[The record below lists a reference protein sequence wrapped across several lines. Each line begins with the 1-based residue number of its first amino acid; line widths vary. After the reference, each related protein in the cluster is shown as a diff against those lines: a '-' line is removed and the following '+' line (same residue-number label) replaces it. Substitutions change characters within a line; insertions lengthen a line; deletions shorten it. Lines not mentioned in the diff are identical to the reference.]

1 MNEKLKNL
9 KDKKVIFLV
18 ISIIIAF
25 MLGMFFASSLKGKKE
40 NIKENPL
47 SSTEYNSKVLELLNS
62 IAGIKAEDLEIINN
76 PVRLQGTLFA
86 PKEAILNG
94 INYFL
99 EETENEKMEN
109 VAMYTEKEY
118 VTISVDYKVTK
129 NITTPIEVKISPKL
143 NDNKDLVI
151 NIEEIKLL
159 DIKLPKLIVN
169 IVMDSFIKD
178 WFPKEDNNIEFAKGA
193 VIIDKENFNEV
204 DLENLE
210 VEEDGLRIKA
220 VIKLEEVINKKGI
233 NKSDT

>member
-1 MNEKLKNL
+1 
-9 KDKKVIFLV
+9 
-18 ISIIIAF
+18 
-25 MLGMFFASSLKGKKE
+25 
-40 NIKENPL
+40 
-47 SSTEYNSKVLELLNS
+47 
-62 IAGIKAEDLEIINN
+62 
-76 PVRLQGTLFA
+76 
-86 PKEAILNG
+86 
-94 INYFL
+94 
-99 EETENEKMEN
+99 
-109 VAMYTEKEY
+109 MYTEKEY

-178 WFPKEDNNIEFAKGA
+178 WFPKEDNNIEFTKGA

>member
-1 MNEKLKNL
+1 
-9 KDKKVIFLV
+9 
-18 ISIIIAF
+18 
-25 MLGMFFASSLKGKKE
+25 MLGMFFASSLKVKKE

-47 SSTEYNSKVLELLNS
+47 NSTEYNSKVLELLNS

-178 WFPKEDNNIEFAKGA
+178 WFPKEDNNIEFTKGA
-193 VIIDKENFNEV
+193 DNNGIKQNFNEV

-210 VEEDGLRIKA
+210 VKEDGLRIKA